1 MKKMIEE
8 LRTILELDGYEED
21 GPVMTIISRLSR
33 HAAKVEEPLAV
44 LADRKGWYV
53 QDILPPIKACPGW
66 EINLCSKEMNKESV
80 YDKVNCDAPTYAECE
95 AKARAYLEGLDG
107 VKGGR

>member
-1 MKKMIEE
+1 MEAYMKCFKCGAE
-8 LRTILELDGYEED
+8 
-21 GPVMTIISRLSR
+21 V
-33 HAAKVEEPLAV
+33 HAKVDEPLAV

-80 YDKVNCDAPTYAECE
+80 YDEVNCDAPTYAECE
-95 AKARAYLEGLDG
+95 AKARQYLNGLDD
-107 VKGGR
+107 VKGEKK